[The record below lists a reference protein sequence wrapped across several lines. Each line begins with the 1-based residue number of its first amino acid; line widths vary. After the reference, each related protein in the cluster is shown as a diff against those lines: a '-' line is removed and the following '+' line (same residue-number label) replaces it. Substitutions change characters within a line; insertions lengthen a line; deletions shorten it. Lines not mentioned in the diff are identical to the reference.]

1 MDLYEKLRAA
11 LRQEIEK
18 HNLAGQNICVRCNAL
33 TVKEAIGTPEHDDYP
48 IQKGKEVMVEAV
60 FNGSKGQAFSD
71 EYKNADYPIDDLLN
85 ISLDSNKNRAI
96 FIASLN
102 AVFNHLNLCTKTIH
116 CRDKEPV
123 ECASVVENTLA
134 AYKKILLIGFQPR
147 FLEKLSQNHQIRV
160 IDLDADN
167 IGKTVS
173 GVVVESADSTADAI
187 KWCDAIF
194 ATGSTIVNGTTKDF
208 IDQNKPVVFYG
219 TTISAA
225 AEILNLKRYCNNGH

>member
-1 MDLYEKLRAA
+1 MELYTKLKEA

-18 HNLAGQNICVRCNAL
+18 HNLAGQNISVRCSAL
-33 TVKEAIGTPEHDDYP
+33 TVKEAIGTPEHNDYP
-48 IQKGKEVMVEAV
+48 IQKGREVMVEAI

-71 EYKNADYPIDDLLN
+71 EFENADYRIDDLLN

-96 FIASLN
+96 FIAGLN
-102 AVFNHLNLCTKTIH
+102 AVFNHINLCTKTIH

-123 ECASVVENTLA
+123 ECASVAENTLA
-134 AYKKILLIGFQPR
+134 EYKKILLIGFQPR
-147 FLEKLSQNHQIRV
+147 FLDKLSQNHQIRV

-167 IGKTVS
+167 IGRTVC
-173 GVVVESADSTADAI
+173 GVVVESADSTAEAI

-194 ATGSTIVNGTTKDF
+194 ATGSTIVNGTTKYF
-208 IDQNKPVVFYG
+208 IDQNKPVIFYG

-225 AEILNLKRYCNNGH
+225 AEILNLTRYCNNGH